1 LANKVFQSSN
11 ALLLQFVQFAVFA
24 VLQEIGSESANNAR
38 CNGGDYFALSHV
50 QKTFPYDFQVMQLQ

>member
-24 VLQEIGSESANNAR
+24 VLQEIGSESAK
-38 CNGGDYFALSHV
+38 V
-50 QKTFPYDFQVMQLQ
+50 QIMQGATGVIILHFLMSRKLFLMIFK